1 MAEQTP
7 DEGRTHLSRM
17 ANVCELNPWQ
27 TKARF
32 DTRTDDQGGKAATK
46 LRSGTREP
54 NKMRHDDDSVI
65 CRAFFGRLL
74 LVTATAAA
82 PR

>member
-1 MAEQTP
+1 MNKTVESEQTP

-54 NKMRHDDDSVI
+54 KKK
-65 CRAFFGRLL
+65 
-74 LVTATAAA
+74 
-82 PR
+82 